1 LAYYYVRYT
10 SLAVPV
16 RVPTQRDLAWVSV
29 GVVVPLAVQIGLI
42 LVGSRLGVQPVAGGV
57 DAAGAANP
65 ELVYSLAHIS
75 ALFLIGPVE
84 ELLCRGVVQGRLRQS
99 LGPVAANGFTS
110 VGFAAGHV
118 ATLFWG
124 GGDPFTL
131 GFGLSVVAIASG
143 ISSRLFS
150 PTACSTASSSRLRW
164 PACCEPVATGVQC
177 VGRSSLIEGTAQGD
191 RAPMSAEW
199 CSVSVVTEVDFC
211 E

>member
-131 GFGLSVVAIASG
+131 GFGLSLVAIASG
-143 ISSRLFS
+143 
-150 PTACSTASSSRLRW
+150 
-164 PACCEPVATGVQC
+164 
-177 VGRSSLIEGTAQGD
+177 
-191 RAPMSAEW
+191 
-199 CSVSVVTEVDFC
+199 SVVLGVIYDRTGNLVPAILAHSLFNGVLLTLALASVL
-211 E
+211 